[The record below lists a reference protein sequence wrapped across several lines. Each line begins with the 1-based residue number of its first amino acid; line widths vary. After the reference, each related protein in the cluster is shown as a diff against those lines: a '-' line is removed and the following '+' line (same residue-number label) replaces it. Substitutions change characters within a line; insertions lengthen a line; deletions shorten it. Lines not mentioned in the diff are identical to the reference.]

1 MIKSIQQF
9 QAKGVKNLEKV
20 FIDYSADM
28 TKIAEMVYGVKNEV
42 IKLGLDMI
50 VEELET
56 YDEYLCKH
64 KNVRPEWYIVRKD
77 TTTLLT
83 SLGSITYQKTL
94 FKNKVTGKSEYL
106 LDRVMG
112 IEKHARMTEDAEA
125 ELLKEAVQTSYQKGG
140 ISACISD
147 EFVSKETV
155 KNKIHAL
162 EFPKNN
168 EVLKEKKV
176 VDYLYIDADEDHVS
190 LQFHEKKGDLV
201 KLENNRKDNCAI
213 AKLVYIYEGIEKEA
227 PESKRHKLVNPYYFC
242 RGCEEDGN
250 QMFWDEIFTFMDNH
264 YDLDKVKKI
273 YLNADGG
280 AWIKAGKN
288 RIAGITYVLDEFH
301 LEKYLTKLTSHMKD
315 TREDAKKEL
324 VHAIRYEKKSDFEA
338 IVERL
343 KGCLESETGIKRIE
357 TSKDYIL
364 SNWTAARLRLNR
376 KEGVIGCSAE
386 GHVSHVLS
394 SRMSSRPLGWSVVG
408 MGKMAELRAYQY
420 NNGDMLELVRYQK
433 TLLPKAVGCEEVVS
447 SCAEL
452 LLQESKHRQNLGVYA
467 NTKTYSIPYSQIRKI
482 ANFKGHIYGL

>member
-9 QAKGVKNLEKV
+9 QTEGVKNLEKV
-20 FIDYSADM
+20 FMDYSSDM
-28 TKIAEMVYGVKNEV
+28 TKIAEMVYGVTNSV
-42 IKLGLDMI
+42 IQLGLDMI
-50 VEELET
+50 VEELES
-56 YDEYLCKH
+56 YDEYLRLH
-64 KNVRPEWYIVRKD
+64 KRARHGWQIVRRD

-83 SLGSITYQKTL
+83 SLGSITYHKTL
-94 FKNKVTGKSEYL
+94 FKNKQTGKSEYL

-112 IEKHARMTEDAEA
+112 IEKHARITEDAEA
-125 ELLKEAVQTSYQKGG
+125 ELLKEEDQTSYQKGG
-140 ISACISD
+140 ISACISN

-162 EFPKNN
+162 EFPKNT

-242 RGCEEDGN
+242 RGCDGDGN
-250 QMFWDEIFTFMDNH
+250 QLFWDEIFTFMDNH
-264 YDLDKVKKI
+264 YDLEKVKRI

-288 RIAGITYVLDEFH
+288 RIEGITYVLDEFH

-324 VHAIRYEKKSDFEA
+324 VHAIKYEKKSDFEA

-343 KGCLESETGIKRIE
+343 KDCLETETGSKRIDKSAE
-357 TSKDYIL
+357 YIL
-364 SNWTAARLRLNR
+364 SNWTAARLRLTR

-394 SRMSSRPLGWSVVG
+394 SRMSSRPLGWSIVG
-408 MGKMAELRAYQY
+408 MEKMAELRAYHY
-420 NNGDMLELVRYQK
+420 NKGDMLELVRYQD
-433 TLLPKAVGCEEVVS
+433 TVLPKAAGCEETVL
-447 SCAEL
+447 SCGEMLAEERK
-452 LLQESKHRQNLGVYA
+452 QKRELGILADMHIYE
-467 NTKTYSIPYSQIRKI
+467 IPYPQIKKI
-482 ANFKGHIYGL
+482 AALKNQIWGL